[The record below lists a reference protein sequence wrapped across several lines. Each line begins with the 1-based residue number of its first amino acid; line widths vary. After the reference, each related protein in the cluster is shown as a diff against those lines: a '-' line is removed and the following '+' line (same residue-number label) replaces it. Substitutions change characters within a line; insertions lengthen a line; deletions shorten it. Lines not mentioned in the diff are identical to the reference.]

1 MAKLKDMAYTKAE
14 IKERNSPS
22 KGLVCDS
29 YGSNKYP
36 YGLCINLD
44 TEALKKLGLDQLPK
58 PGKTMTLTARV
69 VVKSASLDERM
80 DGKDNKRLELQIEA
94 MALESGSEDGAV
106 AALEKGLQESK
117 S

>member
-1 MAKLKDMAYTKAE
+1 MAKLKDMAYSKAE

-22 KGLVCDS
+22 KTLACDS
-29 YGSNKYP
+29 YGGNKYP
-36 YGLCINLD
+36 YGLCIRLD

-80 DGKDNKRLELQIEA
+80 DGKDHKSLELQIEA
-94 MALESGSEDGAV
+94 MALDAGSEGGAV
-106 AALEKGLQESK
+106 AALERGLK
-117 S
+117 DA